1 MRKKE
6 GDDKNIKNKK
16 GMTYWDIF
24 IFGKKKKKYKKRKTE
39 KKIRRTFLKKKETE
53 KITRRNQS
61 YSETN
66 NLLD

>member
-39 KKIRRTFLKKKETE
+39 KKIRRKKTEITIKREKIRKNKKK
-53 KITRRNQS
+53 KKAIMKK
-61 YSETN
+61 
-66 NLLD
+66 